1 METLGYIFS
10 VLIGLSL
17 GLLGAGGSILT
28 VPVLVYFFRIDPL
41 LAVRYSLLVVGIT
54 SASSTIPKLRNGQVL
69 IFQGS
74 IFGLMSMLVIW
85 LTRRYLL
92 PAIPPVLYQTDTFTL
107 TYAAVS
113 MIAFALIM
121 LMAAK
126 GMIMGKRTEST
137 DDGPPPSHIALILS
151 AMVTGLITGLLGAG
165 GGFLIVPALMFF
177 FRLDIKTAIGTSLYI
192 IAINA
197 LTGFLTDISTSN
209 VEWQLL
215 ITVSFLAILGSL
227 VGQKLS
233 QHLDTKSLKSYF
245 GWFILVMGLFIIT
258 SQLYQLKYQQKHNTH
273 LRSMVSKP

>member
-1 METLGYIFS
+1 METLGYFFS

-28 VPVLVYFFRIDPL
+28 VPVLVYFFKIDPL

-69 IFQGS
+69 ITQGS

-85 LTRRYLL
+85 LTRRLLL
-92 PAIPPVLYQTDTFTL
+92 PAIPAVLYHNNNFTL
-107 TYAAVS
+107 TYAAAS

-121 LMAAK
+121 LIAAK
-126 GMIMGKRTEST
+126 GMILGKNAPST
-137 DDGPPPSHIALILS
+137 DSGPAPSHMVLILS
-151 AMVTGLITGLLGAG
+151 AMATGLITGLLGAG

-197 LTGFLTDISTSN
+197 LTGFLSDISSSN

-215 ITVSFLAILGSL
+215 ITVSLLAIVGSL
-227 VGQKLS
+227 LGQKLS
-233 QHLDTKSLKSYF
+233 QHLDTKSLKNYF
-245 GWFILVMGLFIIT
+245 GWFILIMGVFIIT
-258 SQLYQLKYQQKHNTH
+258 SQLYQLKHLPKH
-273 LRSMVSKP
+273 RSTLHTMAAKP

>member
-1 METLGYIFS
+1 METLGYFFS

-107 TYAAVS
+107 TYGAVS

-126 GMIMGKRTEST
+126 GMIMGKRAEST
-137 DDGPPPSHIALILS
+137 DDGPAPSHIALILS

-233 QHLDTKSLKSYF
+233 QHLDTKSLKNYF

-258 SQLYQLKYQQKHNTH
+258 SQLYQLKYQEKNNTH